1 MLHLSHP
8 NDEVAVQ
15 VLSFLQT
22 VLYLGNELAQSK
34 IGDLCD
40 HRETIFFQRVQ
51 KLLDIMISNLG
62 IPDSKRPKVHRHR
75 SAISPDL
82 QLVSFFFM

>member
-15 VLSFLQT
+15 VLSFFRT
-22 VLYLGNELAQSK
+22 ILYLGNEFAQSE

-40 HRETIFFQRVQ
+40 QRETVFFQRIQ

-62 IPDSKRPKVHRHR
+62 IPDSKKPKVLRHR

-82 QLVSFFFM
+82 QLVS